1 MGKIEC
7 SNFVAGVTK
16 TSSSPYDNRVIE
28 FLKDYDSDHDDN
40 ISLEDF
46 FNFYKANITQGR

>member
-1 MGKIEC
+1 M
-7 SNFVAGVTK
+7 AGVTK